1 MKDQYQTAAQE
12 TSCKLKIERS
22 EFIAYIKETP
32 DEETAKQFIAA
43 ISTMH
48 KQATHNCPA
57 YRIGLAPEEITYS
70 SDDGEPSGTAG
81 KPILGAIMK
90 NNLTDTTIVVTRYF
104 GGKKL
109 GVRGLIDAYQS
120 AAEAV
125 IEKSGISTKTLCQQ
139 LKITTSYAQQG
150 NILYLAEKFQAAV
163 LGTSYTDQVC
173 LSLSVPLSQKDN
185 LLNKLHSLTD
195 CLVELT

>member
-32 DEETAKQFIAA
+32 DKEMAKQFINT
-43 ISTMH
+43 ISAMH

-57 YRIGLAPEEITYS
+57 YRIGLAPKELTYS

-81 KPILGAIMK
+81 KPILGAILK
-90 NNLTDTTIVVTRYF
+90 NDLTDTTIVVTRYF

-109 GVRGLIDAYQS
+109 GVRGLIEAYQS

-125 IEKSGISTKTLCQQ
+125 IQKSGISLRTLCQQ
-139 LKITTSYAQQG
+139 LKVTTSYAQQR

-163 LGTSYTDQVC
+163 LRTDYTEQV
-173 LSLSVPLSQKDN
+173 SIALSVPLSQKDT

-195 CLVELT
+195 CLVELA